1 MAGLTILDRFRP
13 VGAPG
18 PAGPVGVPASDQI
31 GPAAELVPVF
41 AALAADVDACARIV
55 EEARNRAQET
65 LSSARQRA
73 GAITAQAQLD
83 VSPVQASAAARVEQ
97 SAAEKDAEL
106 LAQAEQDADTLEKA
120 GRSLL
125 PSTVQKVIDRILS
138 DYLALS

>member
-1 MAGLTILDRFRP
+1 
-13 VGAPG
+13 
-18 PAGPVGVPASDQI
+18 
-31 GPAAELVPVF
+31 
-41 AALAADVDACARIV
+41 V
-55 EEARNRAQET
+55 EEARKRAQET

-73 GAITAQAQLD
+73 GAIAAQAQLD
-83 VSPVQASAAARVEQ
+83 VSPVQANAAARVEQ

-106 LAQAEQDADTLEKA
+106 LAQAERDADTLEKA